1 MSLPI
6 SVATGATASI
16 PVIDMA
22 GLNGNEAEKAGVA
35 REIRA
40 ACTGSGFF
48 YITGHGL
55 AAVQFERLLEQ
66 SRAFFALPLAQK
78 DALAMAKWNCNRGY
92 EPLRGQRLE
101 ADAPPDLKEG
111 FQIGVE
117 LPAGHPALSYDTSN
131 HGANHWPS
139 DLPEFRRVMEAYLG
153 QMLRVSNLLM
163 RGLALSLDLEED
175 YFDSFGEAPIATLRL
190 LHYPPQPPNPAPNE
204 KGCGAHTDWGAITLL
219 LQDASGGLE
228 VQTADGKWIPA
239 PPIPGTLVINIGDL
253 FARWTNNLYHSTM
266 HRVINRSGR
275 DRYSVPFF
283 FDGPSDY
290 GVTCIPTCLKAGET
304 PLFPQ
309 ITVKGHLDEM
319 MRRTYGT
326 H

>member
-1 MSLPI
+1 MSI
-6 SVATGATASI
+6 ATGTTTLTAI
-16 PVIDMA
+16 PVIDVTGLGGSSAKKATVA
-22 GLNGNEAEKAGVA
+22 G
-35 REIRA
+35 EIRA

-48 YITGHGL
+48 YITGHGIPPTL
-55 AAVQFERLLEQ
+55 FEQLFQQ
-66 SRAFFALPLAQK
+66 SRAFFALPLEQK
-78 DALAMAKWNCNRGY
+78 DALAMSKWNCNRGY
-92 EPLRGQRLE
+92 EPLRAQRLE

-117 LPAGHPALSYDTSN
+117 LPAGHPALGYDTTN
-131 HGANHWPS
+131 HGPNHWPS
-139 DLPEFRRVMEAYLG
+139 NMPEFKRIMEAYLG
-153 QMLRVSNLLM
+153 QMLRVSKLLM
-163 RGLALSLDLEED
+163 RGLARSLDLAED
-175 YFDSFGEAPIATLRL
+175 YFDGFGDAPIATLRL

-204 KGCGAHTDWGAITLL
+204 KGCGAHTDWGAVTLL

-228 VQTADGKWIPA
+228 VQARDGKWIPA

-290 GVTCIPTCLKAGET
+290 RVSCIPTCLKVGES
-304 PLFPQ
+304 PLFQ
-309 ITVKGHLDEM
+309 EITVKGHLDDM